1 MNNEKIKNENQ
12 VEATMEAPKKKQPLS
27 VKNYRAFLI
36 NCLNFQSE
44 QYKQW
49 EEYEDRCH
57 NLLRKSQSKSQSKAL
72 RVDLLRITQ
81 ERKKIKGIIDN
92 ITTSLQSLNEY
103 ESLTGINYKLTPE
116 FIASEKP
123 KYFPEEKED
132 KEDKEDTD
140 EQ

>member
-1 MNNEKIKNENQ
+1 MNKENINKENQ
-12 VEATMEAPKKKQPLS
+12 VEATTEAQKKKQPLS

-49 EEYEDRCH
+49 EEYEDKCH

-81 ERKKIKGIIDN
+81 ERKKIKSIIDN

-103 ESLTGINYKLTPE
+103 ENLTGINYKLTPE
-116 FIASEKP
+116 FIATEKP

-132 KEDKEDTD
+132 KEDTD

>member
-1 MNNEKIKNENQ
+1 MNKENINKENQ

-49 EEYEDRCH
+49 EEYEDKCH

-116 FIASEKP
+116 FIATEKP
-123 KYFPEEKED
+123 KYFPEE
-132 KEDKEDTD
+132 DKEDTD